1 MWKGP
6 KYDPALVYVLEFT
19 TCLVLRDAETT
30 LAHGKVLAEALTTIV
45 RNAARLHPLVVSR
58 SIYYMF
64 SLLEHSHEHSFLRA
78 PLALHSVAALDKT
91 LLDKSALPVAKS
103 LSKCIKRTSALRSE
117 IINSPDLWIVLRC
130 LLHNRDA
137 VTDVFGILGAIT
149 SEPITNVTAD
159 NYVAVVS
166 LLNEFASEANI
177 GAAYEQRQDI
187 SARRGKLQKK
197 SADYPGVEVVSRGT
211 KALTMI
217 YSLHTR
223 VPDLITQSHLEKN
236 EAWTAYWLPIFQ
248 SLSTQCTN
256 PCREI
261 RNSSLGLLRQSLLG
275 PEVTSDSSHGEWT
288 AIFGDVLFPLI
299 GRLLKPE
306 VFQADLRGMSDT
318 RVQAATLLCKIFLHY
333 LVMLSEWAGMLDL
346 WLRILDIMDRL
357 MNSGQGD
364 HLVFPTPL
372 PPPFPPF
379 PSLILKKKKT
389 GRSRSGIPQE
399 YPPGH
404 GERWVPGTALVCHT
418 GGQVAAVGA
427 DVETAGTIPAG
438 SQGGAVSGVARTRSC
453 SGGETGR
460 KVGKD
465 GGGKNGGKDGGGK
478 DGGKDGGC
486 AIGGCRL
493 IVA

>member
-379 PSLILKKKKT
+379 PSLILKKKKQEEAVPE
-389 GRSRSGIPQE
+389 SLKNILLVMASG
-399 YPPGH
+399 GFL
-404 GERWVPGTALVCHT
+404 ERPSSATPEGKSQLWEQTWKRLERFLPDLKEELFPALPEPEV
-418 GGQVAAVGA
+418 VAEVKPAEKSERTEVERTEERTEVERTEEKTEDAPSA
-427 DVETAGTIPAG
+427 DV
-438 SQGGAVSGVARTRSC
+438 
-453 SGGETGR
+453 
-460 KVGKD
+460 D
-465 GGGKNGGKDGGGK
+465 
-478 DGGKDGGC
+478 
-486 AIGGCRL
+486 
-493 IVA
+493 